1 MVNGGNS
8 SELVVAI
15 AWGACCSCM
24 KSFQELLVN
33 HRNNMIITR
42 SSTKMTQINRILR
55 VYIYNTEVSQDRD
68 TFHIQVMHDLVLKP
82 MVTCGTPNS
91 NKKQTYIYI
100 HMHTYKHMLIMF
112 ETMVTC
118 GIPISNIYTV
128 CIYIYTH
135 YHPMI
140 DKTEI
145 AQVVRCL
152 GKDTWAVVNSA
163 RSSRPWSPN
172 GTLK

>member
-128 CIYIYTH
+128 CIYIYIHIITLWLIKLRS
-135 YHPMI
+135 PRSS
-140 DKTEI
+140 D
-145 AQVVRCL
+145 V
-152 GKDTWAVVNSA
+152 SA
-163 RSSRPWSPN
+163 RTREPWS
-172 GTLK
+172 TLRGHQDPGPQTVP